1 MQVDS
6 PRLVAGVEDQLLI
19 AGQARHAHA
28 AQNPEVER
36 LCRIVKLP
44 SAEVGLAAV
53 PGCIENHRVNVDPAS
68 ALSDQLD
75 TNWPPVS
82 FHAVAPTLQKA
93 YRHRLVAGIQR
104 QVEVTVLPRLPTNQS
119 VDTPTASDPNRAAG
133 LPQIRH
139 DSHHL
144 TEIHTL
150 ACSVGRHNTL
160 GP

>member
-44 SAEVGLAAV
+44 SPEAGLAAV
-53 PGCIENHRVNVDPAS
+53 PGPIENTRGTADPARVH
-68 ALSDQLD
+68 ARQPPPPRDQLD

-93 YRHRLVAGIQR
+93 YRHRLVVGIQR
-104 QVEVTVLPRLPTNQS
+104 QVEVT
-119 VDTPTASDPNRAAG
+119 
-133 LPQIRH
+133 
-139 DSHHL
+139 
-144 TEIHTL
+144 
-150 ACSVGRHNTL
+150 
-160 GP
+160 